1 MLNINKSVESSLPQN
16 SSKLRIAAVW
26 LCAMSK
32 RASTVAC
39 SMVCQKKEKV
49 VFYLFNDSVV
59 STLFGNLEVLVMYI
73 ADGDGIAAKVHHKLA
88 VTQYAYH
95 ITFLSS

>member
-1 MLNINKSVESSLPQN
+1 MTKIVQTERKKPSLLEIFAEVQPILYKIASKIKANLELYKSLDD
-16 SSKLRIAAVW
+16 
-26 LCAMSK
+26 
-32 RASTVAC
+32 
-39 SMVCQKKEKV
+39 
-49 VFYLFNDSVV
+49 FSVM

-95 ITFLSS
+95 IAFLSS

>member
-1 MLNINKSVESSLPQN
+1 MVMRHVKASFYSGLLYGLSEK
-16 SSKLRIAAVW
+16 K
-26 LCAMSK
+26 K
-32 RASTVAC
+32 RSR
-39 SMVCQKKEKV
+39 
-49 VFYLFNDSVV
+49 FHLFNDSVV

-95 ITFLSS
+95 IAFLSS

>member
-1 MLNINKSVESSLPQN
+1 MKDNLCN
-16 SSKLRIAAVW
+16 SQRFFEKF
-26 LCAMSK
+26 
-32 RASTVAC
+32 T
-39 SMVCQKKEKV
+39 KV
-49 VFYLFNDSVV
+49 VPNRTAMKLHCANDTIKIKANLELHKSLDDFSVV